1 MTDKRSAPTTYDDA
15 IRAGFQTFEE
25 LPEPVQV
32 MIREQ
37 DAAKAAQFNAVIN
50 KCRPGFVAPCSV
62 TDYPDGARKVCY
74 CNGANQCE
82 LCVFQRRS

>member
-15 IRAGFQTFEE
+15 IRAGFQPFED
-25 LPEPVQV
+25 LPESVQV

-37 DAAKAAQFNAVIN
+37 DAAKAAQFDAVIN

-62 TDYPDGARKVCY
+62 TEYPDGTRKVCY
-74 CNGANQCE
+74 CNDANQCDV
-82 LCVFQRRS
+82 CVFQRSS